1 MKVLRGTLDVN
12 EEVAVAPEPVGDARL
27 VLAEPVVVRN
37 ANKVDL

>member
-1 MKVLRGTLDVN
+1 MEVLRGTLDVN
-12 EEVAVAPEPVGDARL
+12 EEVAVAPETVGDARL